1 MYDERKLELI
11 SSASKGKQ
19 YTLAA
24 FLIAIV
30 QYKENE
36 VLILSWFVFFAL
48 QNNPLNIAKANFQ
61 TPKKNLYVIL
71 LLLEFKNDL

>member
-1 MYDERKLELI
+1 MMKEDLNLI

-24 FLIAIV
+24 SLIAVV

-36 VLILSWFVFFAL
+36 VPVLSWFVFFAVHL
-48 QNNPLNIAKANFQ
+48 
-61 TPKKNLYVIL
+61 
-71 LLLEFKNDL
+71 